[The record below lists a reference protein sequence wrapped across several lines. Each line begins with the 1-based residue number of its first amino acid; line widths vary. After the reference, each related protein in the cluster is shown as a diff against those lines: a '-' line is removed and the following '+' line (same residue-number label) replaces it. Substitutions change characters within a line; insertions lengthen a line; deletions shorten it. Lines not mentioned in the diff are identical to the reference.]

1 MVRYL
6 AIIGMRI
13 IDVFRMFDAENRGYV
28 QKEQFMKGLKV
39 SLVQSTVFFSI
50 IGQEL
55 GNVKCIKTSIML
67 SLDKNKY
74 EIR

>member
-1 MVRYL
+1 MTLMVRYL

-39 SLVQSTVFFSI
+39 SLVQFTVFFFNYWP
-50 IGQEL
+50 G
-55 GNVKCIKTSIML
+55 TW
-67 SLDKNKY
+67 KY
-74 EIR
+74 CMH